1 MICTHHIHVLH
12 LKLQMQSVCYR
23 CSWAGPFSVFFF
35 QLVCT
40 YTHTHTPPMA
50 YWQWMD
56 HSKLDRLNLHNTH
69 TQIWTHF
76 KSSTTHSK
84 CSLNPFWTYVVA
96 SASRTEQGC
105 TYTTSTQ
112 EFRTTISSVS
122 FSLPASQSI
131 LIISQP
137 EDIHHEFSFRR
148 GRCQILDDK
157 LKY

>member
-1 MICTHHIHVLH
+1 
-12 LKLQMQSVCYR
+12 
-23 CSWAGPFSVFFF
+23 
-35 QLVCT
+35 
-40 YTHTHTPPMA
+40 MA

-157 LKY
+157 LKYWLWYHPSQNLPQSRSRNRFSGLLCTLLLILLPWFS